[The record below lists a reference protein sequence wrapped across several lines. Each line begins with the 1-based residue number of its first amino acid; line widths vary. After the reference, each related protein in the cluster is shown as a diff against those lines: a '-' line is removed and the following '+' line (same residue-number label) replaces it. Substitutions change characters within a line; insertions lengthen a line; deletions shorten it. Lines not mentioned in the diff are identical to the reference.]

1 MAKQSRVAQL
11 QKELKSYFKHSL
23 KQCFIGADNMATI
36 IVAHD
41 EIFSICKKL
50 CDEFAFEQLM
60 DLSGVDYGTYGE
72 AEWKTQAA
80 TATGFSRGVCRELA
94 LKAPEGH
101 RFAVVY
107 HLLSLKHNIRLRVR
121 AFIPGEVPRL
131 PSVTKIW
138 AVADWYEREAF
149 DLYGIAF
156 DGHPDLRRI
165 LTDYGFVGHPFRK
178 DFPLSGNVEMC
189 YDANKGRVVYEPVE
203 IEPRVLVP
211 RVIRHDNRYGEAEEA
226 QS

>member
-1 MAKQSRVAQL
+1 MAKQSIQAQL
-11 QKELKSYFKHSL
+11 QKELKSYFNKSL
-23 KQCFIGADNMATI
+23 KQCLVGADNILTL
-36 IVAHD
+36 VVSHD
-41 EIFSICKKL
+41 EAFGVCKGL
-50 CDEFAFEQLM
+50 HDEFAFEQLT

-80 TATGFSRGVCRELA
+80 TSTGFSRSVCRELA

-107 HLLSLKHNIRLRVR
+107 HLLSLKHDIRLRIR
-121 AFIPGEVPRL
+121 AFIPGEMPRL

-149 DLYGIAF
+149 DLYGIVF
-156 DGHPDLRRI
+156 DGHSDLRRI

-178 DFPLSGNVEMC
+178 DFPLSGHVEMR
-189 YDANKGRVVYEPVE
+189 YDASKDRVVYEPVE

-211 RVIRHDNRYGEAEEA
+211 RVIRHDNRYGEEEA
-226 QS
+226 KS